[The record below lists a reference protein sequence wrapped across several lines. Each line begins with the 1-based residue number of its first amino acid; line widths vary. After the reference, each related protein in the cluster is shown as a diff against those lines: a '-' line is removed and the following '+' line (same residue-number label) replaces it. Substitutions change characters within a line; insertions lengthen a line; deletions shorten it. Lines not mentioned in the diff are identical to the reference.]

1 MGRRSAYVDVLTVL
15 DVWNVEM
22 FPAECRGR
30 IVLDVGAHKGYF
42 GAWALSQ
49 GAALVVSCEPERSNF
64 ARLSRAY
71 PLVKHTVQRRIATD
85 QKVGGSTPSRRASR
99 CAQQGKRSR
108 ARRRQARAHPRP
120 G

>member
-99 CAQQGKRSR
+99 CALAGETL
-108 ARRRQARAHPRP
+108 
-120 G
+120 